1 MIIFKMNLSKINI
14 LIFICFIVFESFAQ
28 EKDFGSEEYVNQTG
42 SPKNIVPDIIKEEV
56 EVYNGPAK
64 DLDAI
69 DAVSV
74 SELPKIDAGWVGI
87 LSEEERSLGWNMWSG
102 TDRNFAKVLIELLPV
117 NAPSAAMRSLA
128 KRLLLSRASQPEEAS
143 SKELSV
149 IGPDGKPI
157 KNQEIDATFLA
168 LRFSKLARLGAGKEL
183 FTLSEAVPLEDM
195 VDELAK
201 EAISARLLSG
211 ETNEACEEVKNLAK
225 RTNELHWRKILVV
238 CQLIEGK
245 RDAALLSLEL
255 LMAEL
260 ESDDIFSSLIYS
272 LADGYAPPEESNL
285 ESIYF
290 EILIAVLPG
299 EQLDKQRLRLSPS
312 GKRIV
317 ALNSSHPWKLRVLL
331 AEQAVSAGALESSVL
346 GQLCNEYDFDENIFI
361 KAATESKN
369 MEGYMARALLYQA
382 SLRATSYIE
391 RARFLRL
398 LLDRADKEDLFTAY
412 SATILPILLTLEP
425 RSDLIWFASSA
436 ARAGM
441 AGGNYKVASEWLA
454 LLGKT
459 ADLDFEASGSLLRL
473 LPLIAVSGQ
482 PLPKP
487 FMSSQATDV
496 WSGLPDTLSNKEK
509 QIRASRLL
517 VLLSA
522 MGINIAEGAWKNLV
536 NPEYIHTE
544 ESIPSSA
551 LRYQL
556 INAAENNRVAE
567 VVAISLIMLGSDG
580 PSKSGL
586 VSLNAVIRALR
597 NIGLEDDARAIA
609 VETAIAVTQ

>member
-1 MIIFKMNLSKINI
+1 MSIYNQKFLLTKVIILLYFFLTIQS
-14 LIFICFIVFESFAQ
+14 FSQESEFET
-28 EKDFGSEEYVNQTG
+28 TG
-42 SPKNIVPDIIKEEV
+42 TPKNIIPDV
-56 EVYNGPAK
+56 ELEDTDNETNNYSDKVIDTVDNI
-64 DLDAI
+64 AI
-69 DAVSV
+69 T
-74 SELPKIDAGWVGI
+74 ELPKISAGWTGI
-87 LSEEERSLGWNMWSG
+87 LSEEDGSLGWDMWNG
-102 TDRNFAKVLIELLPV
+102 TDANFAKILIELLPV

-128 KRLLLSRASQPEEAS
+128 KRLLLSRAARPLVS
-143 SKELSV
+143 STKELSV

-157 KNQEIDATFLA
+157 ELENKEATFLS

-183 FTLSEAVPLEDM
+183 LKLSETVHPADM
-195 VDELAK
+195 VDTLAK

-211 ETNEACEEVKNLAK
+211 ETKQVCSEVINLAR
-225 RTNELHWRKILVV
+225 RTGELHWRKILVI

-260 ESDDIFSSLIYS
+260 ESEDVFSSLIYS

-285 ESIYF
+285 ESTYF
-290 EILIAVLPG
+290 QILVAVLPG
-299 EQLDKQRLRLSPS
+299 ELLDKQRFKLSPS
-312 GKRIV
+312 GKRVV
-317 ALNSSHPWKLRVLL
+317 ALTPSHPWKLRILL
-331 AEQAVSAGALESSVL
+331 AEQAVAAGALESSFL
-346 GQLCNEYDFDENIFI
+346 GQLCAEYSFAENIFTR
-361 KAATESKN
+361 AATESKN
-369 MEGYMARALLYQA
+369 MEGYMARTLLYQA
-382 SLRATSYIE
+382 SMRATSYIE

-398 LLDRADKEDLFTAY
+398 LLDRSDEEDLFATYA
-412 SATILPILLTLEP
+412 SAIMPILATLKP
-425 RSDLIWFASSA
+425 RSDLIWFADSA
-436 ARAGM
+436 ARAAM
-441 AGGNYKVASEWLA
+441 AGGNYKLASEWLA

-482 PLPKP
+482 PLPSP
-487 FMSSQATDV
+487 FISSQATDV
-496 WSGLPDTLSNKEK
+496 WSGLPDTLSHMEK
-509 QIRASRLL
+509 QHRASRLL

-522 MGINIAEGAWKNLV
+522 MGIEIAEGSWKNLV
-536 NPEYIHTE
+536 NPEYTHTE

-556 INAAENNRVAE
+556 IDAAKKRRVAE

-597 NIGLEDDARAIA
+597 KIELEDDARAIA
-609 VETAIAVTQ
+609 VEAAIAATQ